1 MAMSIKVC
9 KRFVTVTTLKYF
21 NVEGL
26 LKVIPVIILMMI
38 LTLLSHN

>member
-21 NVEGL
+21 NVRRSFKDYICDNIDDETYP
-26 LKVIPVIILMMI
+26 PVP
-38 LTLLSHN
+38 